1 MVSFDDITFNKTSIY
16 NGEIVLHNPNLDT
29 FKLIVSYGD
38 TVNGAGPNKN
48 QYQVSLKNNLD
59 KYIQLSDYDDTIGY
73 ISMEEINEFIN
84 LVKTTVDLNE
94 IKNHFRDNFSD
105 ED

>member
-1 MVSFDDITFNKTSIY
+1 MVSFNDITFNKTSIY
-16 NGEIVLHNPNLDT
+16 NGEIVLHNPSLGA
-29 FKLIVSYGD
+29 FKLIVAYGD
-38 TVNGAGPNKN
+38 TVNGAGPSKN
-48 QYQVSLKNNLD
+48 QYQVSLKNNLN

-73 ISMEEINEFIN
+73 VSMEEINEFIK
-84 LVKTTVDLNE
+84 LVKTTIDLDK

>member
-1 MVSFDDITFNKTSIY
+1 MTSFEDIKFNKTSIY
-16 NGEIVLHNPNLDT
+16 NGEVVLHNPNLNK

-73 ISMEEINEFIN
+73 VSMEEINEFIN

>member
-1 MVSFDDITFNKTSIY
+1 MVSFNDIQFNKTSTY

-38 TVNGAGPNKN
+38 TVNGAGPIKN

-59 KYIQLSDYDDTIGY
+59 KYIQLSDYDNTIGY
-73 ISMEEINEFIN
+73 VSMEEINEFIK
-84 LVKTTVDLNE
+84 LVKTTDDLNQ
-94 IKNHFRDNFSD
+94 IKDHFRDNFSD
-105 ED
+105 DD

>member
-1 MVSFDDITFNKTSIY
+1 MVSFEDITFNKTSIY

-29 FKLIVSYGD
+29 FKLIVAYGD
-38 TVNGAGPNKN
+38 TVNGVGPSKN
-48 QYQVSLKNNLD
+48 QYQVSLKNNLN

-73 ISMEEINEFIN
+73 VSMEEINEFIK
-84 LVKTTVDLNE
+84 LVKTTLDLEE
-94 IKNHFRDNFSD
+94 IKNYFRDNFSD